1 MFHNVSFRGKTHL
14 LLNNDFDAK
23 INHWLQ
29 NAIFS
34 FFVLLIR
41 CSNLLLGNEF
51 MAMTENQFED
61 IYKINYSFL
70 VNVAFGVLKDRDD
83 ARDIVQQVFLK
94 LWNLRNE
101 VNFDQNMRAYLHRSV
116 INTSLNFID
125 KNKRIVNE
133 EQSAANIFDSLQVK
147 PNSDYLSDEV
157 ELAIKKAIAALP
169 DKCQT
174 VFNLSRFSDLSNKEI
189 AEELSI
195 SLKAVEKHI
204 SKALRDLR
212 VSLKP
217 YMDLIHVFL
226 FLGVGQFMFQLF
238 YN

>member
-1 MFHNVSFRGKTHL
+1 V
-14 LLNNDFDAK
+14 LLNNDFDAQ

-29 NAIFS
+29 NVIFS
-34 FFVLLIR
+34 SFVLLIR

-116 INTSLNFID
+116 INTALNFID

-133 EQSAANIFDSLQVK
+133 EQSADNIFDSLQVK

-174 VFNLSRFSDLSNKEI
+174 VFSLSRFSDLSNKEI
-189 AEELSI
+189 AEELNI

-226 FLGVGQFMFQLF
+226 FLGVGQYLFQLF

>member
-1 MFHNVSFRGKTHL
+1 
-14 LLNNDFDAK
+14 
-23 INHWLQ
+23 
-29 NAIFS
+29 
-34 FFVLLIR
+34 
-41 CSNLLLGNEF
+41 

-61 IYKINYSFL
+61 IFKTNYSFL

-94 LWNLRNE
+94 LWNLRDE

-116 INTSLNFID
+116 INTALNFID

-133 EQSAANIFDSLQVK
+133 EQSADNIFDSLQVK

-174 VFNLSRFSDLSNKEI
+174 VFSLSRFSDLSNKEI
-189 AEELSI
+189 AEELNI

-217 YMDLIHVFL
+217 YMDLIYVFL
-226 FLGVGQFMFQLF
+226 FLGVGQYMFQLF
-238 YN
+238 YI